1 MADRLDAA
9 WIVRTQAKAHPGT
22 RLFCFPYAGGG
33 ASLYRNW
40 SGKLPAEVEVCAVQL
55 PGRESRFREPA
66 FSQLEPLIEK
76 LAQELRSAMALP
88 FAFFGYSLGAL
99 LSFELTRYLRRN
111 QMPGPKH
118 LFVAAHRAPQLARRT
133 ETIHALQGTDFI
145 QALHR
150 LGGTPP
156 AVLQNQE
163 LMEMMSP
170 MLRADFQI
178 YETYNYK
185 YEQPLACPLTAY
197 GGELD
202 RTVSESEL
210 AAWSVQTSST
220 FQLSMLPGDHFFLQS
235 SQDLLIQSVAQG
247 LLKEY
252 E

>member
-9 WIVRTQAKAHPGT
+9 WIVRTQARARPKI

-40 SGKLPAEVEVCAVQL
+40 SSKLPVEVEVCAIQL

-76 LAQELRSAMALP
+76 LAQELRPAAALP

-99 LSFELTRYLRRN
+99 ISFELTRYLRHH

-118 LFVAAHRAPQLARRT
+118 LFVAAHRAPQMARRT
-133 ETIHALQGTDFI
+133 ETIHGLYGTDFI

-150 LGGTPP
+150 LGGTPQ

-178 YETYNYK
+178 YERYDYK
-185 YEQPLACPLTAY
+185 NEQSLACPITAY
-197 GGELD
+197 GGALD

-210 AAWSVQTSST
+210 AGWSEQTSST
-220 FQLSMLPGDHFFLQS
+220 FQLRMLPGGHFFLQD

-247 LLKEY
+247 LL
-252 E
+252 